1 MTSTPTPEPTSDLV
15 RLFVAWEDRSG
26 FRGTHIVTLPKE
38 DCNGEHLLAITEAFV
53 ASYASLDP
61 REVHI
66 AALNLLPYVD

>member
-53 ASYASLDP
+53 VTHASF
-61 REVHI
+61 
-66 AALNLLPYVD
+66 ALNELSITAPKPASSR